1 MWHTYNRNSME
12 TIKINPKDL
21 QFSPWNVN
29 TVSPENM
36 EKLKKS
42 VERNGIF
49 RPVVVRELADGTH
62 EVIAGEH
69 TTRVA
74 IELGHETID
83 VYNLGVI
90 SDLKAKEISIIDNQ
104 HFGVEDQFGMGKIL
118 QEIQDSGDVMVGEFL
133 PFSDRDLNTIFR
145 STKIDL
151 ETLDLDEEV
160 DSLIPDYRPE
170 DSVARAPVTHQQMRF
185 KVPLKDAE
193 FVTRVIEGIIK
204 RQGLKQSDS
213 LASAG
218 DALVWLC
225 NNRGTEE

>member
-1 MWHTYNRNSME
+1 ME

-36 EKLKKS
+36 EKLKTS
-42 VERNGIF
+42 VKRNGIF

-74 IELGHETID
+74 IELGYETID
-83 VYNLGVI
+83 VYNLGPI
-90 SDLKAKEISIIDNQ
+90 TDLRAKEISIIDNQ

-118 QEIQDSGDVMVGEFL
+118 QEIQDSGDVLVADFL
-133 PFSDRDLNTIFR
+133 PFSDRDLNNIFR

-151 ETLDLDEEV
+151 ETLDMDDDEV
-160 DSLIPDYRPE
+160 DSMIPEYRPE

-185 KVPLKDAE
+185 QIPLQDAE
-193 FVTRVIEGIIK
+193 FVTRMIEGVIK
-204 RQGLKQSDS
+204 RQGFKGGSQFEN
-213 LASAG
+213 AG
-218 DALVWLC
+218 EALVHILR
-225 NNRGTEE
+225 NLGKDNGEAS

>member
-1 MWHTYNRNSME
+1 MD

-49 RPVVVRELADGTH
+49 RPIVVRELADGTH

-74 IELGHETID
+74 IELGYGTID
-83 VYNLGVI
+83 AYNLGPI

-118 QEIQDSGDVMVGEFL
+118 QEIQAAGDVMAADFL
-133 PFSDRDLNTIFR
+133 PFSDQELTRIFR
-145 STKIDL
+145 STNINL
-151 ETLDLDEEV
+151 ETLDLGDEDI
-160 DSLIPDYRPE
+160 DSLIPEYNPE
-170 DSVARAPVTHQQMRF
+170 DSVARAPIDHQIMRF

>member
-1 MWHTYNRNSME
+1 MD

-49 RPVVVRELADGTH
+49 RPIVVRELADGTH

-74 IELGHETID
+74 IELGHPTID
-83 VYNLGVI
+83 AYNLGPI

-118 QEIQDSGDVMVGEFL
+118 QEIQAAGDVMAADFL
-133 PFSDRDLNTIFR
+133 PFSDQELTRIFR
-145 STKIDL
+145 SAKIDL
-151 ETLDLDEEV
+151 ETLDLDEDEI
-160 DSLIPDYRPE
+160 DSMIPEYNPE
-170 DSVARAPVTHQQMRF
+170 DSVARAPIDHQVMRF